1 MEFVGFPRSIEQV
14 LGSWRGLFV
23 GRKRKDVRR
32 ARPLCLFWTHWNAR
46 NKVFEDKV
54 LSIQK
59 LKTSLIKFLCAE
71 AKLCI
76 KEGPK
81 TLVEFIEWLC
91 SK

>member
-1 MEFVGFPRSIEQV
+1 MVKINTSISVFLLIFLSFFFFFFLEFVGFPRSIEQV

-23 GRKRKDVRR
+23 GRKRKDVQR

-59 LKTSLIKFLCAE
+59 LK
-71 AKLCI
+71 
-76 KEGPK
+76 PP
-81 TLVEFIEWLC
+81 
-91 SK
+91 